1 MLLIF
6 AVVGS
11 LMGGVA
17 SPTEAAAVGAAGALI
32 LCISYGKV
40 SLRMMRESL
49 AITVRISVMILLIVA
64 GGLMFTGIFPANGG
78 GRLIAAMTSNL
89 GLGRTGRLLRFLFIV
104 FLLGFVRDWPGNV
117 LLFVDRKS
125 CVVDRGGVVRTVLGG
140 TL

>member
-49 AITVRISVMILLIVA
+49 AITVRISAMILLIVA
-64 GGLMFTGIFPANGG
+64 GGLMFTGIFAANGG
-78 GRLIAAMTSNL
+78 GRLIEAMTSNL
-89 GLGRTGRLLRFLFIV
+89 GLGLTGTLVLFLFIV
-104 FLLGFVRDWPGNV
+104 FLLGFVLDWTAN
-117 LLFVDRKS
+117 VDRKS
-125 CVVDRGGVVRTVLGG
+125 TRLNSSH
-140 TL
+140 